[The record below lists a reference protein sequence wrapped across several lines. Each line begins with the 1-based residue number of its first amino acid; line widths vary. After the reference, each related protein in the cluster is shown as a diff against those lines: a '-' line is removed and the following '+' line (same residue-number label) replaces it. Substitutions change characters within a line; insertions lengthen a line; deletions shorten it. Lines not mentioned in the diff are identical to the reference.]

1 MYLLKKFWISELN
14 DLCMHKLVQKF
25 KSVNTWTLSLFFQ
38 KSSKKSNNG
47 KAIDKKRN
55 LCLLSQARVECGQL
69 LTLSKLQ
76 KTLASN
82 KRSSSLFFKCVI
94 HLIRFDMKLQYLDLN
109 MKSDCKL
116 EVTSG
121 AIRSEK
127 KDHFE
132 TENSKFKI

>member
-1 MYLLKKFWISELN
+1 MEILEHCRYSSKN
-14 DLCMHKLVQKF
+14 R
-25 KSVNTWTLSLFFQ
+25 Q
-38 KSSKKSNNG
+38 KSQTTAKQLTKKEG
-47 KAIDKKRN
+47 TCDP
-55 LCLLSQARVECGQL
+55 LLSQARVECGQL

-127 KDHFE
+127 RIILKQK
-132 TENSKFKI
+132 TRSSKFNTDQMNHTFIVSLHFWPRYL

>member
-1 MYLLKKFWISELN
+1 M
-14 DLCMHKLVQKF
+14 
-25 KSVNTWTLSLFFQ
+25 SLFFQ

-47 KAIDKKRN
+47 KAIDKKRRN

-116 EVTSG
+116 KVAFFQKVRCVFQISKSPKKNIPKNYPGLEIKISSQFQYNVTH
-121 AIRSEK
+121 IMFYK
-127 KDHFE
+127 QCL
-132 TENSKFKI
+132 